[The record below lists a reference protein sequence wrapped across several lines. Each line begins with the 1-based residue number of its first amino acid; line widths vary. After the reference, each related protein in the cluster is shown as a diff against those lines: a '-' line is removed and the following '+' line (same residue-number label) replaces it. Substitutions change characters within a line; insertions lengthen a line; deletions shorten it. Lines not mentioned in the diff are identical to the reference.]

1 MVEKAIN
8 YLLKE
13 VIDPSLKSKK
23 LEQKYKNKI
32 QNSKNLIRNFNKI
45 GDLYRYLERF
55 QDSHGSGND
64 DLYKAMKKMA

>member
-13 VIDPSLKSKK
+13 VIDSSLKSKK

-32 QNSKNLIRNFNKI
+32 QNSINLIRQLLI
-45 GDLYRYLERF
+45 LMIF
-55 QDSHGSGND
+55 QFMF
-64 DLYKAMKKMA
+64 L